1 MDNPRIE
8 RVILGLKN
16 NPDQS
21 FNPRID
27 IYNPDYIFFNPDF
40 LNFEK
45 VIRQSVLSRIIRR
58 IGGLVIHGSHL
69 QRKDAKKM
77 FQSLNRIEIEVSDL
91 RKLFEIS
98 GVGDITTDNDFINV
112 NFICIFFC
120 NQIYLNIDIFV
131 IFRNLQLEICF

>member
-1 MDNPRIE
+1 M
-8 RVILGLKN
+8 
-16 NPDQS
+16 
-21 FNPRID
+21 
-27 IYNPDYIFFNPDF
+27 
-40 LNFEK
+40 
-45 VIRQSVLSRIIRR
+45 
-58 IGGLVIHGSHL
+58 
-69 QRKDAKKM
+69 RKDVKKM

-120 NQIYLNIDIFV
+120 NQIYLNIDIFI